1 MSINF
6 QFPFRKGVAGGF
18 AVNNTTITAVKDDLK
33 ILLLSNHGE
42 RPIHG
47 DFGANLRRL
56 IFEPGPNVTTR
67 AEDLIL
73 AAIEKWMPF
82 VRILELEVRDETD
95 DNTVGP
101 NELRIQLRFEVGQ
114 IEGLL
119 DQRIRN

>member
-6 QFPFRKGVAGGF
+6 QFPFRRGVAGGF
-18 AVNNTTITAVKDDLK
+18 ATNNATIEAVRDDLR

-47 DFGANLRRL
+47 DFGANLRVL
-56 IFEPGPNVTTR
+56 LFEPGPGVATR

-82 VRILELEVRDETD
+82 VRVLEIEVRDESD
-95 DNTVGP
+95 DNTLRP
-101 NELRIQLRFEVGQ
+101 NEIRIQLKFEVGQ
-114 IEGLL
+114 IEGVL